1 MSSRRLVR
9 LLVGPWGIVPVAFT
23 VARATDVWIEAH
35 FNMILPP
42 GHVSFLR
49 GSDDYGCSNLFAG
62 AAALYVVFGFLASWH
77 LALCL
82 SELKRSTGAL
92 RDVGRA
98 LWILK
103 FHLLAFPVGAYA
115 LSEGGGCDDLYG
127 NDFRNTFLLACVAY
141 ALTFSITVSL
151 YRLRLSKGGL
161 LVLGPAPM
169 VLWLIMGADGMT
181 PKTWEQ
187 REYVTEIVV
196 RLSGARQGL
205 MRSWY
210 EMCERTLG
218 RGPDRH

>member
-1 MSSRRLVR
+1 MSPRRLIR

-23 VARATDVWIEAH
+23 VALATDAWIEAH

-42 GHVSFLR
+42 GHLSLLR

-62 AAALYVVFGFLASWH
+62 TAALYLAFGFLASWH

-82 SELKRSTGAL
+82 SELKRSTSVL

-103 FHLLAFPVGAYA
+103 VHLVAFPVGAYE
-115 LSEGGGCDDLYG
+115 LSEGGGCDALYG

-141 ALTFSITVSL
+141 SLTLSLTLFL
-151 YRLRLSKGGL
+151 YRLRLSKGSL
-161 LVLGPAPM
+161 LLLGPAPI
-169 VLWLIMGADGMT
+169 VLWLIVGADGMT

-187 REYVTEIVV
+187 TEYVTEVVV